1 MLRLN
6 LVLLIFLAAGCGSES
21 SSIGPSQSDLDRVAQ
36 ILEQPKIEIAP
47 ILGTVRRPQIRGFS
61 ETRIGFRDAL
71 DLGGCRLLPI
81 IAERNSSLGR
91 QKQASVRLVY
101 EWKIASGLA
110 ACPQLRDKPWFQDV
124 LLSKQ
129 DDVTI
134 AVAHLLFKSQEAKLL
149 NSYLSRP
156 FLKLSV
162 SSVAYKQRFE
172 PVRRLLLQA
181 LNHEIP
187 PSARKISEFEE
198 ALSKWSNTQHHAS
211 LRQAVHESISWL
223 LVANRLQRKTILE
236 GPICPM
242 GTPTLKARR
251 IKSFLSGYFSNA
263 IQPKLS
269 IISRSLRSFV
279 LQWDPVVLDSF
290 PGQTLPLHLLGLSLD
305 AEKQLK
311 TELRR
316 HVKQWQIILEK
327 CQLEPRAM
335 TNS

>member
-6 LVLLIFLAAGCGSES
+6 LILLIFLAAGCGGES
-21 SSIGPSQSDLDRVAQ
+21 SSIGLSQSDLDRVAQ
-36 ILEQPKIEIAP
+36 ILGQPKTKSVP
-47 ILGTVRRPQIRGFS
+47 ISGTVHRPQIRGFS
-61 ETRIGFRDAL
+61 ETRVGFRDAL
-71 DLGGCRLLPI
+71 QLGDCKLLPM

-110 ACPQLRDKPWFQDV
+110 ACTQLLDKPWFQDV

-134 AVAHLLFKSQEAKLL
+134 AVTRLLFKSEEAKLL
-149 NSYLSRP
+149 NSHLSRP
-156 FLKLSV
+156 FSKLSV
-162 SSVAYKQRFE
+162 SSVAYKQRFD
-172 PVRRLLLQA
+172 PVRRLLIQA

-187 PSARKISEFEE
+187 PTSKKISEFEE
-198 ALSKWSNTQHHAS
+198 ALSKWSRTQHHAS
-211 LRQAVHESISWL
+211 LRQAVHETISWL
-223 LVANRLQRKTILE
+223 LVANRLQAKTILD
-236 GPICPM
+236 GRICPM

-251 IKSFLSGYFSNA
+251 IKSFINGYFGNA

-269 IISRSLRSFV
+269 TISRSLRSFV
-279 LQWDPVVLDSF
+279 LQWDSIVLDSF
-290 PGQTLPLHLLGLSLD
+290 PGQTLPLHLLGLSLG
-305 AEKQLK
+305 AEKQLR
-311 TELRR
+311 TELQR